1 MSNFPA
7 YSFQPQQMS
16 NTYQGSYQPM
26 QNPYMAQTGQYQQN
40 FQPQVQQVQQPQ
52 QQSQGLVCKPVVDA
66 SNVSPND
73 VPMDGNAAV
82 FPKNDFS
89 EIYVKSWTPNGT
101 IQTIVYKPVQPEN
114 QLDATNIPQMDFN
127 ALNED
132 VRALREDILARL
144 DSIEKSVA
152 VPATKTTRAKKG
164 ADKNESIADD
174 ASI

>member
-1 MSNFPA
+1 MSNYPA

-16 NTYQGSYQPM
+16 NPYQGSYHPM

-52 QQSQGLVCKPVVDA
+52 QQSQGLVGRVV
-66 SNVSPND
+66 
-73 VPMDGNAAV
+73 
-82 FPKNDFS
+82 NDFS
-89 EIYVKSWTPNGT
+89 EVKADDVPMNGT
-101 IQTIVYKPVQPEN
+101 PAIFIKNDMSEIEVRVWGNDGLIHPTPYKPILEQKQQE
-114 QLDATNIPQMDFN
+114 ATNMPQMDFN

-152 VPATKTTRAKKG
+152 KPSSGRGKKVEVS
-164 ADKNESIADD
+164 ADE
-174 ASI
+174 

>member
-1 MSNFPA
+1 MSA
-7 YSFQPQQMS
+7 YPPYSYQQPQM
-16 NTYQGSYQPM
+16 NPYQNSYHPI
-26 QNPYMAQTGQYQQN
+26 QNPYMAQMGQYQQN
-40 FQPQVQQVQQPQ
+40 FQPQVQQVQQTQ
-52 QQSQGLVCKPVVDA
+52 QQTQGLICKPVVDA

-114 QLDATNIPQMDFN
+114 QSEATNIPQMDFS

-132 VRALREDILARL
+132 VRALREDIKGVR
-144 DSIEKSVA
+144 DMIEKSMA
-152 VPATKTTRAKKG
+152 VPATKTSQRGKKAEVS
-164 ADKNESIADD
+164 ADE
-174 ASI
+174 